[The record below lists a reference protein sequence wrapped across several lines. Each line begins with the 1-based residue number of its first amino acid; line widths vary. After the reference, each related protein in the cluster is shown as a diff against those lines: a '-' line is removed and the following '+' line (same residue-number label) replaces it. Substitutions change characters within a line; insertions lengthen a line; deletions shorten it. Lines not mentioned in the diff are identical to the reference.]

1 VILLDTCALIWSAE
15 NVSISPEASAE
26 IARCAAKSQLYL
38 SSVSAWEVGMAVRRK
53 RLELQMPVE
62 SWVARVFSHPSVQIA
77 PLTPEIAI
85 RSCFLAGE
93 FHADPVDR
101 FLVATAIEMGL
112 QLITRDAHI
121 LSYGRQGY
129 VSVMAC

>member
-1 VILLDTCALIWSAE
+1 
-15 NVSISPEASAE
+15 
-26 IARCAAKSQLYL
+26 
-38 SSVSAWEVGMAVRRK
+38 MAVRRK

-62 SWVARVFSHPSVQIA
+62 AWVNRVFSHPCVQVA

-85 RSCFLAGE
+85 RACFLDGD

-112 QLITRDAHI
+112 TLVTRDEQI
-121 LSYGRQGY
+121 LLYGNQGHLN
-129 VSVMAC
+129 VMAC